1 MPSPQKRPYHRSL
14 WEKIAGPGLITGA
27 SDDDPSGIATYSQA
41 GARFGLSTLWTAV
54 VTYPLMVAIQEM
66 CARIGLITGHGLT
79 GVLKRNYPKT
89 VLWLIVLVSFP
100 AITLNIAADLA
111 GMGAVLNL
119 LIPQVPDHLFS
130 AVIGVAILYF
140 VIRWPYRRIADVLRW
155 FCLSLL
161 CYLVVPFLYRQ
172 DWGQILRHTLLP
184 EIRLTAEFMAVIVGI
199 LGTTISPYLFFWQ
212 ASMEVE
218 EVKSRHLVIDKR
230 IIGEMRREVGSGIFF
245 SNLVFYFIILAT
257 GTVLFR
263 EGIHEINTV
272 EDAARALRPLAG
284 ELSYLLF
291 SVGVLGTGMLAVPVL
306 AGSLSY
312 MISEALDW
320 DEGLDKKFHEAKGFY
335 LVMIISVLIA
345 VCINLLDISP
355 VKTLLLTAIVYG
367 LTAPLL
373 IGMIL
378 HISNRRDIMNGNVNS
393 LLQNIL
399 GGLAFLLMTAAAA
412 ALLFFTLYT

>member
-1 MPSPQKRPYHRSL
+1 MPQEPKKQSFWAKWL
-14 WEKIAGPGLITGA
+14 GPGLITGA

-79 GVLKRNYPKT
+79 GILKRNYPKPI
-89 VLWLIVLVSFP
+89 LWLIVMVSFP

-111 GMGAVLNL
+111 GMGAVMSMLFT
-119 LIPQVPDHLFS
+119 QVPDHLFS
-130 AVIGVAILYF
+130 AIIGMAILYF
-140 VIRWPYRRIADVLRW
+140 VIRWPYRRIANVLRW

-161 CYLVVPFLYRQ
+161 CYLVVPFLYKQ
-172 DWGQILRHTLLP
+172 DWGMILRHTLIP
-184 EIRLTAEFMAVIVGI
+184 EIRLDADFMAAIVGI

-212 ASMEVE
+212 TSMEVE
-218 EVKSRHLVIDKR
+218 EVKSRHLVLDKH
-230 IIGEMRREVGSGIFF
+230 IIGNMRREVSSGIFF
-245 SNLVFYFIILAT
+245 SNLVFYFIILAS

-272 EDAARALRPLAG
+272 EDAAKALRPLAG
-284 ELSYLLF
+284 NLSYLLF
-291 SVGVLGTGMLAVPVL
+291 SAGVLGTGMLAVPVL

-335 LVMIISVLIA
+335 LVMIISVLLA
-345 VCINLLDISP
+345 VGINLLGISP
-355 VKTLLLTAIVYG
+355 VKTLLLTAVVYG

-378 HISNRRDIMNGNVNS
+378 HISNRRDIMADNVNGPW
-393 LLQNIL
+393 QNIL
-399 GGLAFLLMTAAAA
+399 GGTAFLLMIAAAIGLI
-412 ALLFFTLYT
+412 ALSFG